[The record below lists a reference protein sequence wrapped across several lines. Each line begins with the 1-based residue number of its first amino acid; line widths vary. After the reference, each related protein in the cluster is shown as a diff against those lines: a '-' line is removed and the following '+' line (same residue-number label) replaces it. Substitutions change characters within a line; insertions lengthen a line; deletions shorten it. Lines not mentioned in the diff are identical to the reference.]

1 MGWKDDWFA
10 EIQSQK
16 GGRGELLPW
25 RPDSREKGNKDHRML
40 SPDTEGK
47 VRSANREGR
56 TGGKKNAAWPGLM
69 VKGEKR
75 TEARWKPV
83 LLLCG
88 RKFPPGRGQI
98 KESEA
103 DCQRPEVRDARR
115 VQKFRKIKEDYH
127 SRVLWT
133 REKVK

>member
-25 RPDSREKGNKDHRML
+25 RPDSREKGSIDHRML

-47 VRSANREGR
+47 VRSANREDR

-83 LLLCG
+83 FLLCG
-88 RKFPPGRGQI
+88 QKVPAGPRADKGIRG
-98 KESEA
+98 
-103 DCQRPEVRDARR
+103 
-115 VQKFRKIKEDYH
+115 
-127 SRVLWT
+127 
-133 REKVK
+133 

>member
-1 MGWKDDWFA
+1 MQRGPALWSKA
-10 EIQSQK
+10 RK
-16 GGRGELLPW
+16 GRRLA
-25 RPDSREKGNKDHRML
+25 GN
-40 SPDTEGK
+40 
-47 VRSANREGR
+47 RSSFF
-56 TGGKKNAAWPGLM
+56 
-69 VKGEKR
+69 V
-75 TEARWKPV
+75 
-83 LLLCG
+83 G